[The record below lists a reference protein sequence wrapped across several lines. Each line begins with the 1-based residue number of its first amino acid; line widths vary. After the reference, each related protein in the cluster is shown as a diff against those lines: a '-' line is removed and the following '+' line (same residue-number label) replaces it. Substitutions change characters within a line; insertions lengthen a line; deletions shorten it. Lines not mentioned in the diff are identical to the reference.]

1 MFSRN
6 LTLQKSFTSCW

>member
-6 LTLQKSFTSCW
+6 LPLAVSYC